1 MSGERV
7 SIARNEAEALW
18 RPDPIY
24 GLDYDRTAR
33 IKAYMRGRTAKP
45 CDEQVEAVAAI
56 LFDKSWMLKAP
67 VSWEEWCDIAE
78 KDSIIAEKVKRL
90 RDRART
96 ILEAARKAVM

>member
-1 MSGERV
+1 M
-7 SIARNEAEALW
+7 SIARNEAET
-18 RPDPIY
+18 IY
-24 GLDYDRTAR
+24 QPPSICSGQYDRDTR
-33 IKAYMRGRTAKP
+33 IKAYVRGRTAKP

-56 LFDKSWMLKAP
+56 LFDKSWIFGKAP

-78 KDSIIAEKVKRL
+78 KDSIIAQKVKRF